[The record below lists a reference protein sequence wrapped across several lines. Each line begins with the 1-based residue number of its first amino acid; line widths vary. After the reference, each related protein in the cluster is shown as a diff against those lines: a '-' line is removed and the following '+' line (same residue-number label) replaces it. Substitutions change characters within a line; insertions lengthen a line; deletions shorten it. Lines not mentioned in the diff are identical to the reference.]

1 MGDRAAPV
9 YWRTRTGLR
18 EDVKRGKSLMSHT
31 VRSRLVLLLTE
42 VMGARRSD
50 LSSGL
55 PYPTDSPHV
64 TIDGPDPDR
73 LLLMGSGVMTGSGV
87 SSHSMSIAGNL
98 ARDITAATGRGIE
111 VDIVPI
117 SGLLARHAALRLK
130 AIPLD
135 GYDAVVVAVGIND
148 ALIGTPRREWR
159 HGIQAMLSVIKSTLP
174 ARGQIFL
181 VTIADPT
188 TTPLFR
194 ALPARL
200 AARHALALNADS
212 RTIAA
217 AHPQLTLID
226 FEVGAIDDPSRLY
239 TKASYARWSH
249 QLAPSIIAGLNR
261 VHSSR

>member
-1 MGDRAAPV
+1 
-9 YWRTRTGLR
+9 
-18 EDVKRGKSLMSHT
+18 MSHT
-31 VRSRLVLLLTE
+31 LRSRLVLLLTE
-42 VMGARRSD
+42 LVGARRSD

-64 TIDGPDPDR
+64 TIGGPDPDR
-73 LLLMGSGVMTGSGV
+73 LLLMGSGVMTGAGV

-98 ARDITAATGRGIE
+98 ARNVSAATGRGID

-130 AIPLD
+130 AIPLG

-148 ALIGTPRREWR
+148 AIIGTPRREWR
-159 HGIQAMLSVIKSTLP
+159 RGIQAMLSVIESTLP

-194 ALPARL
+194 AVPARL
-200 AARHALALNADS
+200 AAQHALALNADS

-217 AHPQLTLID
+217 VHPQLTLID
-226 FEVGAIDDPSRLY
+226 FEVGPIDDPSRLY
-239 TKASYARWSH
+239 TNVSYARWSH